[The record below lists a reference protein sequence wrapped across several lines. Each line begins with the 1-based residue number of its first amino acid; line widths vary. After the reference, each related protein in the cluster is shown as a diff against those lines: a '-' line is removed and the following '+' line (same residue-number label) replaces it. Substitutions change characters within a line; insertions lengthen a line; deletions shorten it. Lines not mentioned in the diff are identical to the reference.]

1 MSGFKFYLGL
11 FLILGVG
18 TTVLADH
25 PNEGKVAISQL
36 IEEAKQNSLEI
47 KQTEENLNS
56 LKSKLNSQYGKL
68 SPKISVEGGPQ
79 STKYDDEKSNAT
91 ALYGK
96 AEWNLY
102 NGGSDKA
109 VMDLSKSE
117 IEIQEKRLKYL
128 KNKVKREVSKIY
140 YELQFILESISLKQ
154 KALEL
159 NSQQMKIAKAKNSSG
174 FTTSSDVLEFDLRD
188 STLQSDL
195 VLLNQQLDQ
204 KSRDLDVLL
213 SRKNQTAPEIVKGHL
228 TRETFTLNRDELL
241 SKIQDNNDQLLLSKI
256 ELQLAET
263 EKRQAKSQFLPK
275 LDLEARYGKLA
286 NDEKV
291 FNDKDNYSVILK
303 FNVPLFSGF
312 EDYNS
317 VKSVSA
323 KVASSQMAIDQK
335 SISLNAEL
343 DSSLAEI
350 KALNARLDLEEK
362 NLERSEKYY
371 KLTIDEYRRGVKNS
385 PDMVGASERLL
396 EARIRNLE
404 YRRDLMLARAKIQE
418 LTGE

>member
-36 IEEAKQNSLEI
+36 IEEAEQNSLEI

-117 IEIQEKRLKYL
+117 IEIQEKRLKSL
-128 KNKVKREVSKIY
+128 KNKVKKEVSKIY

-228 TRETFTLNRDELL
+228 VRETFTLNRDELL
-241 SKIQDNNDQLLLSKI
+241 VKIQENNDQLLLSKI

-291 FNDKDNYSVILK
+291 FNDKDNYSVMLK

-335 SISLNAEL
+335 SISLSAEL

-371 KLTIDEYRRGVKNS
+371 KLTLDEYRRGVKNS

>member
-1 MSGFKFYLGL
+1 MSGFKFYLSL
-11 FLILGVG
+11 TLILGIS
-18 TTVLADH
+18 TISRADH

-36 IEEAKQNSLEI
+36 IEEAEQNSLEI

-56 LKSKLNSQYGKL
+56 LKSKLNSQYGRL
-68 SPKISVEGGPQ
+68 SPKLSVEGGPQ

-117 IEIQEKRLKYL
+117 IEIQEKRLKSL
-128 KNKVKREVSKIY
+128 KNKVRKEVSKIY
-140 YELQFILESISLKQ
+140 FELQFILESVSLKQ

-204 KSRDLDVLL
+204 KSRELDVLL

-228 TRETFTLNRDELL
+228 IRESFSLNREELL
-241 SKIQDNNDQLLLSKI
+241 AKIQENNDQILLSKI
-256 ELQLAET
+256 ELQQAET

-275 LDLEARYGKLA
+275 LDLEARYGRLA

-291 FNDKDNYSVILK
+291 FNDKDNYSVMLK

-317 VKSVSA
+317 VKSTSA
-323 KVASSQMAIDQK
+323 KVASSQIAIDQK
-335 SISLNAEL
+335 SISLSAEL
-343 DSSLAEI
+343 DLSLAEI

-371 KLTIDEYRRGVKNS
+371 KLTLDEYRRGVKNS

-404 YRRDLMLARAKIQE
+404 YRRDLMLAKAKIQE

>member
-36 IEEAKQNSLEI
+36 IEEAEQNSLEI

-117 IEIQEKRLKYL
+117 IEIQERRLKSL
-128 KNKVKREVSKIY
+128 KNKVKKEVSKIY

-228 TRETFTLNRDELL
+228 VRETFTLNRDELL
-241 SKIQDNNDQLLLSKI
+241 VKIQENNDQLLLSKI

-291 FNDKDNYSVILK
+291 FNDKDNYSVMLK

-335 SISLNAEL
+335 SISLSAEL

-371 KLTIDEYRRGVKNS
+371 KLTLDEYRRGVKNS

>member
-36 IEEAKQNSLEI
+36 IEEAEQNSLEI

-56 LKSKLNSQYGKL
+56 LKSKLSSQYGKL

-117 IEIQEKRLKYL
+117 IEIQEKRLKSL
-128 KNKVKREVSKIY
+128 KNKVKKEVSKIY

-228 TRETFTLNRDELL
+228 VRETFTLNRDELL
-241 SKIQDNNDQLLLSKI
+241 IKIQENNDQLLLSKI
-256 ELQLAET
+256 ELQLAEK

-291 FNDKDNYSVILK
+291 FNDKDNYSVMLK

-335 SISLNAEL
+335 SISLSAEL

-371 KLTIDEYRRGVKNS
+371 KLTLDEYRRGVKNS

>member
-1 MSGFKFYLGL
+1 MNGFKFYLGL
-11 FLILGVG
+11 FLISGVG

-36 IEEAKQNSLEI
+36 IEEAEQNSLEI

-56 LKSKLNSQYGKL
+56 LKSKLNSQYGRL
-68 SPKISVEGGPQ
+68 SPKLSVEGGPQ

-117 IEIQEKRLKYL
+117 IEIQEKRLKSL
-128 KNKVKREVSKIY
+128 KNKVKKEVSKIY

-228 TRETFTLNRDELL
+228 VRETFTLNRDELL

-291 FNDKDNYSVILK
+291 FNDKDNYSVMLK

-335 SISLNAEL
+335 SISLNTEL

-371 KLTIDEYRRGVKNS
+371 KLTLDEYRRGVKNS

-418 LTGE
+418 LTGD

>member
-1 MSGFKFYLGL
+1 MNVFKFYLGL
-11 FLILGVG
+11 FLISGAG

-36 IEEAKQNSLEI
+36 IEEAEQNNLEI

-56 LKSKLNSQYGKL
+56 LKSKLNSQYGRL
-68 SPKISVEGGPQ
+68 SPKLSVEGGPQ

-117 IEIQEKRLKYL
+117 IEIQKKRLKSL
-128 KNKVKREVSKIY
+128 KNKVKKEVSKIY

-174 FTTSSDVLEFDLRD
+174 FTTSSDVLEFDLSD

-204 KSRDLDVLL
+204 KSRDLDVVL

-228 TRETFTLNRDELL
+228 VRETFTLNRDELL

-291 FNDKDNYSVILK
+291 FNDKDNYSVMLK

-335 SISLNAEL
+335 SISLNTEL
-343 DSSLAEI
+343 DSLLAEI

-371 KLTIDEYRRGVKNS
+371 KLTLDEYRRGVKNS

-418 LTGE
+418 LTGD

>member
-1 MSGFKFYLGL
+1 MSGFKFYLGF

-25 PNEGKVAISQL
+25 PNEGKVAISEL
-36 IEEAKQNSLEI
+36 IEEAEQNSLEI

-117 IEIQEKRLKYL
+117 IEIQEKRLKSL
-128 KNKVKREVSKIY
+128 KNKVKKEVSKIY

-228 TRETFTLNRDELL
+228 VRETFTLNRDELL
-241 SKIQDNNDQLLLSKI
+241 VKIQENNDQLLLSKI

-291 FNDKDNYSVILK
+291 FNDKDNYSVMLK

-335 SISLNAEL
+335 SISLSAEL

-371 KLTIDEYRRGVKNS
+371 KLTLDEYRRGVKNS

>member
-1 MSGFKFYLGL
+1 MNVLKFFFSLSIIFGISSL
-11 FLILGVG
+11 AQ
-18 TTVLADH
+18 ADH
-25 PNEGKVAISQL
+25 PNEGKIAISQL
-36 IEEAKQNSLEI
+36 IEEAEQNSLEI
-47 KQTEENLNS
+47 KQAEEILNS
-56 LKSKLNSQYGKL
+56 LKSKLNSQYGRF

-79 STKYDDEKSNAT
+79 STKFDDEKSDAT

-109 VMDLSKSE
+109 VIDLSKLE
-117 IEIQEKRLKYL
+117 IQIQEKRIKFL
-128 KNKVKREVSKIY
+128 KNKIKKDVSKIY

-174 FTTSSDVLEFDLRD
+174 FTTSSDVLEFDLRN

-213 SRKNQTAPEIVKGHL
+213 SRKNQFAPETVKGHL
-228 TRETFTLNRDELL
+228 AREGFNFNREDLL
-241 SKIQDNNDQLLLSKI
+241 AKIQNNNDQILLSKI
-256 ELQLAET
+256 ELQQGET
-263 EKRQAKSQFLPK
+263 ERQQAKSQFLPK
-275 LDLEARYGKLA
+275 LDLEARYGNLA

-303 FNVPLFSGF
+303 FNIPIFSGF

-317 VKSVSA
+317 MKSISA
-323 KVASSQMAIDQK
+323 KVASTQMAIDQK
-335 SISLNAEL
+335 GISLGAEL
-343 DSSLAEI
+343 DLSLAEI
-350 KALNARLDLEEK
+350 KALNSRLDLEEK

-371 KLTIDEYRRGVKNS
+371 KLTLNEYRRGVKNS

-404 YRRDLMLARAKIQE
+404 YRRDLILAKAKILE

>member
-1 MSGFKFYLGL
+1 MSGFKFYLSL
-11 FLILGVG
+11 TLILGIS
-18 TTVLADH
+18 TISRADH

-36 IEEAKQNSLEI
+36 IEEAEQNSLEI
-47 KQTEENLNS
+47 KQTEKNLNS
-56 LKSKLNSQYGKL
+56 LKSKLNSQYGRL
-68 SPKISVEGGPQ
+68 SPKLSVEGGPQ
-79 STKYDDEKSNAT
+79 STKYDEEKSNAT
-91 ALYGK
+91 SLYGK

-117 IEIQEKRLKYL
+117 IEIQEKRLKSL
-128 KNKVKREVSKIY
+128 KNKVKKEVSKIY
-140 YELQFILESISLKQ
+140 YELQFILESVSLKQ

-204 KSRDLDVLL
+204 KSRELDVLL
-213 SRKNQTAPEIVKGHL
+213 SRKNQTAPETVKGHL
-228 TRETFTLNRDELL
+228 IREAFSLNREELL
-241 SKIQDNNDQLLLSKI
+241 AKIQENNDQILLSKI
-256 ELQLAET
+256 ELQQAET

-275 LDLEARYGKLA
+275 LDLEARYGRLA

-291 FNDKDNYSVILK
+291 FNDKDNYSVMLK

-317 VKSVSA
+317 VKSISA
-323 KVASSQMAIDQK
+323 KVASSQIAIDQK
-335 SISLNAEL
+335 SISLSAEL

-371 KLTIDEYRRGVKNS
+371 KLTLDEYRRGVKNS

-404 YRRDLMLARAKIQE
+404 YRRDLMLAKAKIQE

>member
-1 MSGFKFYLGL
+1 MSFHKLSLSL
-11 FLILGVG
+11 FLILGICG
-18 TTVLADH
+18 AAFADH

-36 IEEAKQNSLEI
+36 TKEAEQNSLEI

-56 LKSKLNSQYGKL
+56 LKSKLNSQYGRL
-68 SPKISVEGGPQ
+68 SPKISIEGGPQ
-79 STKYDDEKSNAT
+79 SSKFDDEKSNASSV
-91 ALYGK
+91 YGK

-102 NGGSDKA
+102 NGGADKSL
-109 VMDLSKSE
+109 MDLSKSE
-117 IEIQEKRLKYL
+117 IEIQERRLMLL
-128 KNKVKREVSKIY
+128 KNKVKKEVSKIY
-140 YELQFILESISLKQ
+140 FELQFILESISLKQ

-159 NSQQMKIAKAKNSSG
+159 NLQQMKIAKAKNSSG

-195 VLLNQQLDQ
+195 VLLNQKLEQ
-204 KSRDLDVLL
+204 KFSELDVLL
-213 SRKNQTAPEIVKGHL
+213 SRRNHEPQEAVKGHL
-228 TRETFTLNRDELL
+228 IREIFNFNREDLL
-241 SKIQDNNDQLLLSKI
+241 AKIQDGNDQLLLLKI
-256 ELQLAET
+256 ELQQIET

-291 FNDKDNYSVILK
+291 FTDNNNYSVMLK

-323 KVASSQMAIDQK
+323 KVAASQIAFAQK
-335 SISLNAEL
+335 NISLTAEL
-343 DSSLAEI
+343 DSTLAEI
-350 KALNARLDLEEK
+350 NALNSRLDLEEK
-362 NLERSEKYY
+362 NIERSEKYY
-371 KLTIDEYRRGVKNS
+371 KFTLDEYRRGIKNS

-404 YRRDLMLARAKIQE
+404 YRRDLMLAKAKIQE

>member
-1 MSGFKFYLGL
+1 MSVFKFYCSLS
-11 FLILGVG
+11 LILGISAIAR
-18 TTVLADH
+18 ADH

-36 IEEAKQNSLEI
+36 IEEAEQNSLEI

-56 LKSKLNSQYGKL
+56 LKAKLNSQYGRL

-79 STKYDDEKSNAT
+79 STKFDDEKSNAT

-102 NGGSDKA
+102 NGGSDKSII
-109 VMDLSKSE
+109 DSSKSE
-117 IEIQEKRLKYL
+117 IEIQEKRLQFI
-128 KNKVKREVSKIY
+128 KNKLKSEVSKIY
-140 YELQFILESISLKQ
+140 FELQFLLESISLKKQ
-154 KALEL
+154 ALDL
-159 NSQQMKIAKAKNSSG
+159 NSQQMKIAKAKNRSG

-195 VLLNQQLDQ
+195 VLLNQQLD
-204 KSRDLDVLL
+204 KKYADLNVLL
-213 SRKNQTAPEIVKGHL
+213 SRRNHEPQEAVKGHL
-228 TRETFTLNRDELL
+228 IREEISINRDQYLDKML
-241 SKIQDNNDQLLLSKI
+241 KNNDQILMSKI
-256 ELQLAET
+256 ELQQAET

-291 FNDKDNYSVILK
+291 FNDKDNYSVMLK
-303 FNVPLFSGF
+303 FNLPLFSGF

-317 VKSVSA
+317 VKSISA
-323 KVASSQMAIDQK
+323 KVAASQLSIDQK
-335 SISLNAEL
+335 NISLSAEL
-343 DSSLAEI
+343 DATLAEI
-350 KALNARLDLEEK
+350 KALNSRLDLEEK

-371 KLTIDEYRRGVKNS
+371 KLTLDEYRRGVKNS

-404 YRRDLMLARAKIQE
+404 YRRDLMLAKAKIQE
-418 LTGE
+418 LAGE

>member
-1 MSGFKFYLGL
+1 MSGFKFYLSL
-11 FLILGVG
+11 TLILGIS
-18 TTVLADH
+18 TISRADH

-36 IEEAKQNSLEI
+36 IEEAEQNSLEI
-47 KQTEENLNS
+47 KQSEENLNS

-128 KNKVKREVSKIY
+128 KNKVKKEVSNIY
-140 YELQFILESISLKQ
+140 LELQFILESVSLKQ

-204 KSRDLDVLL
+204 KSRELDVLL

-228 TRETFTLNRDELL
+228 IRESFSLNREELL
-241 SKIQDNNDQLLLSKI
+241 AKIQENNDQILLSKI
-256 ELQLAET
+256 ELQQAET
-263 EKRQAKSQFLPK
+263 EKRQARSQFLPK
-275 LDLEARYGKLA
+275 LDLEARFGRLA

-291 FNDKDNYSVILK
+291 FNDKDNYSVMLK

-323 KVASSQMAIDQK
+323 KVASSQMAIDKK

-343 DSSLAEI
+343 DISLAEI

-371 KLTIDEYRRGVKNS
+371 KLTLDEYKRGVKNS

-404 YRRDLMLARAKIQE
+404 YRRDLMLAKAKIQE

>member
-1 MSGFKFYLGL
+1 MSGFKFYLSL
-11 FLILGVG
+11 TLILGIS
-18 TTVLADH
+18 TISRADH

-36 IEEAKQNSLEI
+36 IEEAEQNSLEI
-47 KQTEENLNS
+47 KQSEENLNS

-128 KNKVKREVSKIY
+128 KNKVKKEVSNIY
-140 YELQFILESISLKQ
+140 LELQFILESVSLKQ

-204 KSRDLDVLL
+204 KSRELDVLL

-228 TRETFTLNRDELL
+228 IRESFSLNREELL
-241 SKIQDNNDQLLLSKI
+241 AKIQENNDQILLSKI
-256 ELQLAET
+256 ELQQAET
-263 EKRQAKSQFLPK
+263 EKRQARSQFLPK
-275 LDLEARYGKLA
+275 LDLEVRFGRLA

-291 FNDKDNYSVILK
+291 FNDKDNYSVMLK
-303 FNVPLFSGF
+303 FKVPLFSGF

-323 KVASSQMAIDQK
+323 KVASSQMAIDKK

-343 DSSLAEI
+343 DISLAEI

-371 KLTIDEYRRGVKNS
+371 KLTLDEYKRGVKNS

-404 YRRDLMLARAKIQE
+404 YRRDLMLAKAKIQE